1 MDKRLDQSVHQR
13 FSTRLAL
20 LLSAIGIAVGTG
32 NIWRFPRIAAQ
43 NGGVEGAGALII
55 AWLIFL
61 FIWSIPLII
70 TEYVLGR
77 KFRYGVVG
85 NFIQG
90 AGKKYAWMGGFVA
103 VVATAIA
110 LFYAVIV
117 GWAMYFL
124 LYFIFNPLPD
134 SAGTAADI
142 WNGFQQSNMPYMVHA
157 LAVLL
162 GGLAIWKGIK
172 SIEKVNSILIPTL
185 IVIILFAFIKAI
197 FLPGAMEGISYLF
210 RPEWKQLLQP
220 EIWLQALTQNAW
232 DTGAGWGLFLTYA
245 AYMRTEHGIVKNAF
259 ITGIGNN
266 TISILMAI
274 VIFSTVFS
282 VLQFHAGYTDAQVLE
297 VMKTS
302 GPASTGLTFMWLP
315 QLFAKMQLGRLIA
328 ILFFLGLT
336 FAGFSSLISMFE
348 LTTRIFVD
356 MGFRRKKVIPL
367 MLIIIYLAG
376 IPSAMNLDFLSN
388 QDYVWGIGLII
399 SGVFIALFASKH
411 GIKNLRDEFFST
423 DRDWIPGKWWDYIIR
438 YFIPLASII
447 LILWWLF
454 ISATVLAPDK
464 WYHPFN
470 PFSVMTCLFQ
480 WGIVIVLLIMLN
492 RWMVNRT
499 VVSGYNKS
507 QSNKSIKNRSG
518 K

>member
-1 MDKRLDQSVHQR
+1 MDKKVDQSVHQR
-13 FSTRLAL
+13 FSTRFAL
-20 LLSAIGIAVGTG
+20 LLSALGIAVGTG

-43 NGGVEGAGALII
+43 NGGDNGAGALII

-77 KFRYGVVG
+77 KFRYGVIG
-85 NFIQG
+85 NFIKG
-90 AGKKYAWMGGFVA
+90 AGKRFAWMGGFVA
-103 VVATAIA
+103 VVATGIA

-124 LYFIFNPLPD
+124 FYFILNPLPE
-134 SAGTAADI
+134 SAGASADI
-142 WNGFQQSNMPYMVHA
+142 WNVFQQSNIPFMVHA

-162 GGLAIWKGIK
+162 GGLAIWKGIR
-172 SIEKVNSILIPTL
+172 SIEKVNSVLIPAL
-185 IVIILFAFIKAI
+185 IAIILFAVIKAI
-197 FLPGAMEGISYLF
+197 FLPGAMAGISYLF
-210 RPEWKQLLQP
+210 RPEWRQFLQP

-245 AYMRTEHGIVKNAF
+245 AYMKTEHGVVKNAF

-282 VLQFHAGYTDAQVLE
+282 VLQFNAGYSDARVLE

-315 QLFAKMQLGRLIA
+315 QLFAKMQLGRFLA
-328 ILFFLGLT
+328 IIFFLGLT

-356 MGFRRKKVIPL
+356 MGFKRTSVIPF
-367 MLIIIYLAG
+367 MLIFIYLG
-376 IPSAMNLDFLSN
+376 GFPSAVNLDFLSN
-388 QDYVWGIGLII
+388 QDYVWGIGLIV
-399 SGVFIALFASKH
+399 SGIFIAVFASRC
-411 GIKNLRDEFFST
+411 GINNLRNEFDSSGN
-423 DRDWIPGKWWDYIIR
+423 DWIPGRWWDFIIR
-438 YFIPLASII
+438 FFIPLASIL

-454 ISATVLAPDK
+454 LSATVMAPDK

-480 WGIVIVLLIMLN
+480 WTIVLLILMILN
-492 RWMVNRT
+492 KWMVRRT
-499 VVSGYNKS
+499 VGSG
-507 QSNKSIKNRSG
+507 
-518 K
+518 